1 MNENTK
7 NGTVANPVV
16 CHEWPAA
23 FDICRERNRPIVAR
37 VGDEVGR
44 CFPSGKFEA
53 LNSPA
58 LKSEPHPPSLLDAA
72 KAALT
77 RLEVL
82 ESKHAQH
89 LSTWG
94 VRRRSDPPEI
104 VALRAAIAKA
114 KGE

>member
-1 MNENTK
+1 MKIEWTQTECGTWRGIDENSNVYLTPA
-7 NGTVANPVV
+7 NRETCSVQTV
-16 CHEWPAA
+16 
-23 FDICRERNRPIVAR
+23 D
-37 VGDEVGR
+37 GY
-44 CFPSGKFEA
+44 SGYGWTPEEA
-53 LNSPA
+53 LSRAKSDPPA
-58 LKSEPHPPSLLDAA
+58 PSLLDAA